1 MSDSEEDVLHETVA
15 ELVRESDKF
24 PKICPTQIHYN
35 IGGYRAST
43 EFLSS
48 AAFRLGIIAA
58 TLSAKLHSQ
67 PVGVMIT
74 ASHTSPGEHVLKIVN
89 VLSSYDTQKWEGYL
103 DQVVNADSA
112 DELTVCL
119 SSIFKKSQMP
129 AEKNAQV
136 FVAYDTR
143 TSSKHLVEPVMAA
156 AKVLKARCV
165 DYHVLSTPQLHYLVK
180 STPVYNT
187 ADSIGV
193 PTEEGYFHRLSEAF
207 HSLMAS
213 KHVCPSVVVDAANGV
228 GAVKLKKLLKEI
240 NQDFLQVEI
249 VNDHTDC
256 SSELT
261 TTSGID
267 YVLNQQRPPSNISVQ
282 KDVRYVSFDAD
293 ADRLLYYYNG
303 SHSFHILDGDK
314 IASLFALYLLDLIRA
329 AGLQL
334 QVGLVQTAYA
344 NGASTSYVQKT
355 LKIPVTCVSPG
366 LKNLQWAAQAYDIGI
381 YFEANGHGSILFS
394 PSALSA
400 INTHEVLSP
409 AQFNAIKALKS
420 VIQLV
425 NPACG
430 DALANMLLVEVILA
444 YKNFFLRE
452 WNHIFAEIPSRLIK
466 CDVPDRSIYTTT
478 DAERKLI
485 TPEGLQQKIDALVAK
500 YTNGRAF
507 VRPSDTE
514 NAIRVYAEAST
525 RSESEDLAL
534 RIVELL
540 Q

>member
-1 MSDSEEDVLHETVA
+1 MSVIDDDIFHETVA
-15 ELVRESDKF
+15 KLVRESDKF
-24 PKICPTQIHYN
+24 PKTCPTPMRYN
-35 IGGYRAST
+35 IGGYRASA

-48 AAFRLGIIAA
+48 AAFRIGIIA
-58 TLSAKLHSQ
+58 TLLSTKLHSQ

-74 ASHTSPGEHVLKIVN
+74 ASHTVPAENVLKIVN

-119 SSIFKKSQMP
+119 SSVLKKSQIP
-129 AEKNAQV
+129 AQINAQI

-143 TSSKHLVEPVMAA
+143 PFSRHLAEPVMAA
-156 AKVLKARCV
+156 AEILQARCI
-165 DYHVLSTPQLHYLVK
+165 DYHVLSTPQLHYIVK
-180 STPVYNT
+180 SAPVYNT
-187 ADSIGV
+187 ADSIGA

-213 KHVCPSVVVDAANGV
+213 KQVRPSIVVDAANGV
-228 GAVKLKKLLKEI
+228 GAIKLKKLMKEI
-240 NQDFLQVEI
+240 NPNFLHVEV
-249 VNDHTDC
+249 VNDHINC
-256 SSELT
+256 PEELNN
-261 TTSGID
+261 SCGID
-267 YVLNQQRPPSNISVQ
+267 YVLNQQRPPLNVSMQ
-282 KDVRYVSFDAD
+282 KDVKYVSFDAD
-293 ADRLLYYYNG
+293 ADRLLYYYSD

-334 QVGLVQTAYA
+334 QLGLVQTAYA
-344 NGASTSYVQKT
+344 NGASTSYIQKT

-381 YFEANGHGSILFS
+381 YFEANGHGSIVFS
-394 PSALSA
+394 PSALSI

-430 DALANMLLVEVILA
+430 DALANMLLVEVVLA
-444 YKNFFLRE
+444 YKNCFLRE
-452 WNHIFAEIPSRLIK
+452 WNHIFVEIPSRLIK
-466 CDVPDRSIYTTT
+466 CEVPDRSIYTTA

-514 NAIRVYAEAST
+514 DATRVYAEAST